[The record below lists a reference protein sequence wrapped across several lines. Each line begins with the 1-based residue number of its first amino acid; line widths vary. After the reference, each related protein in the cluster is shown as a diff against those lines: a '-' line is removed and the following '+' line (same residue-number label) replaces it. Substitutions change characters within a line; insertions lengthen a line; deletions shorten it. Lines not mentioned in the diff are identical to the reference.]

1 MSDKANA
8 VVTALIATIPPKQ
21 YNKFK
26 DWQVKQVVITR
37 SSGGGGTRMPGIHV
51 KDDAKRPSDAKK
63 KLSRMGTSKI
73 HKFQPSVSVIQALTW
88 LSEYGSADASLLF
101 DNNCSAIFEQ
111 GKYIDFED
119 IRDEE
124 DEHEGGGGTGE
135 GTGRGGKQGAAVEED
150 DDDEDEKD
158 RPQTIEGEKFRIG
171 SRDDD

>member
-1 MSDKANA
+1 
-8 VVTALIATIPPKQ
+8 
-21 YNKFK
+21 
-26 DWQVKQVVITR
+26 
-37 SSGGGGTRMPGIHV
+37 
-51 KDDAKRPSDAKK
+51 
-63 KLSRMGTSKI
+63 MGTSKI

-111 GKYIDFED
+111 GRYVDFED

-124 DEHEGGGGTGE
+124 DDHDGAT
-135 GTGRGGKQGAAVEED
+135 TDRARKQPPPVDDD

-171 SRDDD
+171 SREDD